1 MCRGFWPAPMVDG
14 TDVVDAED
22 PRRGASIRRSR
33 GELLSSLWRK
43 TPSQLT
49 RVTCLGFL
57 KSPSRVLCKPH

>member
-43 TPSQLT
+43 TP
-49 RVTCLGFL
+49 
-57 KSPSRVLCKPH
+57 